1 MPTVDFP
8 DRKGKPGFKIDQ
20 QILNMLLL
28 IRRKT
33 FERDS
38 ETVIVMYGDVGCG
51 KSLLAMRWGYVID
64 PTINLKR
71 VCFDPEEFVQAVTTS
86 QKQVVIGD
94 EAIGLFFSRQA
105 MTGVNKDL
113 IEMMNQARQ
122 RNLVMIFCVPDLTLI
137 DQFLLSKAKLI
148 VRVWES
154 NKQRKKGHKVAHYK
168 GHHELY
174 TDFPNYR
181 AKTNLYLYLRG
192 KKANPNAKKIKPK
205 PFLMSEGTLLNPKKK
220 IKVFYPVSE
229 KGYRA
234 KKEKV
239 LQDFKTR
246 FSKKAPVAKT
256 TRKVMEQRNN
266 LIYELV
272 NNGKSY
278 VQVGET
284 LNLLPRTIKDVYD
297 MTKRRKNDKKK

>member
-1 MPTVDFP
+1 MPKVSFP
-8 DRKGKPGFKIDQ
+8 DRKGNPGFDIDQ

-51 KSLLAMRWGYVID
+51 KSLLAMRWAYVID
-64 PTINLKR
+64 QTINLKR
-71 VCFDPEEFVQAVTTS
+71 VCFDPEEFVEAVTTS
-86 QKQVVIGD
+86 KKQVVIGD
-94 EAIGLFFSRQA
+94 EAIGMFFSRQA

-113 IEMMNQARQ
+113 IELMNQARQ
-122 RNLVMIFCVPDLTLI
+122 RNLVMIFCIPDLTLL
-137 DQFLLSKAKLI
+137 DQFILSKAKLI

-174 TDFPNYR
+174 TDFPEYP
-181 AKTNLYLYLRG
+181 AKTNLYRYLKG
-192 KKANPNAKKIKPK
+192 KKANPNAKLIKPK
-205 PFLMSEGTLLNPKKK
+205 PFLKIEGTLLNPKKK

-234 KKEKV
+234 KKDKV
-239 LQDFKTR
+239 LQDFKSR
-246 FSKKAPVAKT
+246 FKKKAPVAKT
-256 TRKVMEQRNN
+256 TKKAIEQRNK
-266 LIYELV
+266 LVYELV
-272 NNGKSY
+272 NSGKSY
-278 VQVGET
+278 AEVGDS

-297 MTKRRKNDKKK
+297 MTKRRINRIE